1 MEGNNLIKKG
11 VVVSVILLFASVSA
25 IPSTGNRAS
34 FDDITPPVTTC
45 TLNPPEPNGENG
57 WYVSDV
63 TVTLNATDDM
73 SGVNATYY
81 RINNGEWETYEVP
94 FVINES
100 NYYVIEYYSVDNEG
114 NVEDVKSASFKVDS
128 VPPVTTAYVVG
139 NSIRFFAIDNMSGVN
154 WIEFRIDGGS
164 VQIGNSITI
173 VVDGTHQVDF
183 HSIDVAGNVEPW
195 KSITVTIDYT
205 PPTIEIT
212 WEVFG
217 NFICGWQVIF
227 TATCSDATSGMDYV
241 EFYLN
246 DELCFTDDTEP
257 FEWIIEWSSAL
268 KSSTLKVVA
277 YDIAGNS
284 ANATLNLS
292 EIQSSNP
299 MWLPRLLERFPL
311 LNNLIKLFMGR
322 WRV

>member
-1 MEGNNLIKKG
+1 MNNSIKKG
-11 VVVSVILLFASVSA
+11 VVVAIILLFVSVSV
-25 IPSTGNRAS
+25 IPSTGNRVS
-34 FDDITPPVTTC
+34 FDDITPPVTTISFD
-45 TLNPPEPNGENG
+45 PPEPNGDNG

-63 TVTLNATDDM
+63 EVTLNASDNM

-81 RINNGEWETYEVP
+81 RINYGEWDTYEVP

-128 VPPVTTAYVVG
+128 VPPVTTAHVSG
-139 NSIRFFAIDNMSGVN
+139 NDIWLTATDDMSGVN

-164 VQIGNSITI
+164 VQIGNSFTFASE
-173 VVDGTHQVDF
+173 GAHQVDF
-183 HSIDVAGNVEPW
+183 HSIDIAGNVEPW

-241 EFYLN
+241 EFYINEGLM
-246 DELCFTDDTEP
+246 FTAVAAPYEYTL
-257 FEWIIEWSSAL
+257 EWSSAL

-277 YDIAGNS
+277 HDIAGNS

-292 EIQSSNP
+292 EIQSLNS

-311 LNNLIKLFMGR
+311 LNNLIKLFMER
-322 WRV
+322 WRI

>member
-1 MEGNNLIKKG
+1 MNNPIKKG
-11 VVVSVILLFASVSA
+11 VVVSVILLFISVSV
-25 IPSTGNRAS
+25 IPSTGNRVPL
-34 FDDITPPVTTC
+34 DDITPPVTTC
-45 TLNPPEPNGENG
+45 AINPPEPNGENG
-57 WYVSDV
+57 WYVTNV
-63 TVTLNATDDM
+63 NVTLNATDDM

-128 VPPVTTAYVVG
+128 VLPVTTAYVSG
-139 NSIRFFAIDNMSGVN
+139 NDIWFDATDDMSGVN

-164 VQIGNSITI
+164 VQIGTSFTF
-173 VVDGTHQVDF
+173 VFDGTHQVDF

-246 DELCFTDDTEP
+246 DELCFTGDTAP

-268 KSSTLKVVA
+268 KSSTLKIVA
-277 YDIAGNS
+277 HDIAGNS

-299 MWLPRLLERFPL
+299 MCSLGYWKGFLC
-311 LNNLIKLFMGR
+311 
-322 WRV
+322 